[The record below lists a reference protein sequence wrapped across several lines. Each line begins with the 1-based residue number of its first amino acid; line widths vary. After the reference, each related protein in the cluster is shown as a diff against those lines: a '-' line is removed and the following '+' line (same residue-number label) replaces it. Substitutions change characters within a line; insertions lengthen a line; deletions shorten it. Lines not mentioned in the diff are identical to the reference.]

1 MLVVGRP
8 EVEAYSPVFVSRDRL
23 VIITA
28 GCAHPDVQD
37 IVYGRKVGHQRTI
50 RRNLRIR
57 LDGVAE
63 QDIAWNQGNG
73 CRGSHA
79 ISAPLSNLAKVLRA
93 IPQRQLPG
101 QHCSRIHSAL
111 LGNPLACSWVLLI
124 QTISRCSMMPVYLR
138 PFLYPFVY
146 FHLLFCHVWLFV
158 HNLLLYLIGLPGI

>member
-28 GCAHPDVQD
+28 DCAHPDVQD

-50 RRNLRIR
+50 RRNLRVR

-73 CRGSHA
+73 CRGSHSVCYPSSGSKRVMPS
-79 ISAPLSNLAKVLRA
+79 ILSKSLSQV
-93 IPQRQLPG
+93 
-101 QHCSRIHSAL
+101 
-111 LGNPLACSWVLLI
+111 
-124 QTISRCSMMPVYLR
+124 
-138 PFLYPFVY
+138 
-146 FHLLFCHVWLFV
+146 
-158 HNLLLYLIGLPGI
+158 